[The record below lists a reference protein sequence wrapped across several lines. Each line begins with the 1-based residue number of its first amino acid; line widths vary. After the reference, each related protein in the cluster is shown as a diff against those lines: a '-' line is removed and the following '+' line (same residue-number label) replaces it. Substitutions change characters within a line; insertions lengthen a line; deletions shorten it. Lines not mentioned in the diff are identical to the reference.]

1 MLLSLWY
8 SNYCMHVCEVYTSKK
23 CVQCLRTPFHNLSFS
38 KLSGLQSLWFC
49 VCMAVN
55 NSTIPTVVAWINFS
69 RWRTLSWVWFL
80 WDNHFRS
87 WSLFSPKISKSDHS
101 EIVITQ
107 STDNIQIDDL
117 YICSL
122 FLGQEIYSLED
133 ILKEGGKC
141 DWENIKKSVTAS
153 ALCEEENP
161 IDKAFEVR

>member
-1 MLLSLWY
+1 M
-8 SNYCMHVCEVYTSKK
+8 
-23 CVQCLRTPFHNLSFS
+23 
-38 KLSGLQSLWFC
+38 
-49 VCMAVN
+49 
-55 NSTIPTVVAWINFS
+55 
-69 RWRTLSWVWFL
+69 
-80 WDNHFRS
+80 
-87 WSLFSPKISKSDHS
+87 FSPKISKSDHF

-161 IDKAFEVR
+161 IDKAFDVR